1 MSCMDKRRCISVLK
15 TFSKT
20 FEANEGVPIASLMA
34 FNASA
39 SFFNSAISSTTL
51 LARATN
57 AMGSCVSVLGLG
69 WVGVTV

>member
-1 MSCMDKRRCISVLK
+1 MSVLK

-20 FEANEGVPIASLMA
+20 FEEKEGVPIASLMA

-51 LARATN
+51 LARATT
-57 AMGSCVSVLGLG
+57 AMGLRVEGCVIVGVR
-69 WVGVTV
+69 WVGWMGCTV